1 MISQTNA
8 IKILVEYT
16 TKGLEKVKNAN
27 NAVRD
32 MNKQVY
38 ASTMEQTRMTSVQ
51 KKAREQ
57 MGQYN
62 QQAMGFGKVMR
73 MNQGE
78 FKQFN
83 QSGYKFSTIGGRMA
97 SRMRRATHGLR
108 GFRMEMLGVMFFG
121 MAMSRMFTGLLKQSL
136 EWVGANKVLST
147 ALGILFLPIA
157 LKILDWALWFL
168 EAVSNLTEAQK
179 LFIGKI
185 VLLGAAIGGVLFVFG
200 TLMLGIGSLILA
212 FGWLF
217 SPIGAVIG
225 ILAGLAI
232 AKFMAS
238 DFNTLSTS
246 VDGARDKLTA
256 FGVSGEAFDKVVD
269 FAKNAFT
276 KIVDF
281 LRELIGR
288 IGEFLPDFIKAGGEL
303 LLAIGSGIVDNI
315 DNIISAAGKVL
326 QKIIDYISDN
336 LGRIIEGGLK
346 ILNAIID
353 GIMNNMDKIEK
364 IVEELVR
371 ALTDFVLTHADEFVT
386 IGLKIGAAIG
396 KGIGKSVIGWLNK
409 IDDWI
414 EDVTGIQ
421 TRIKGDYTTGNTG
434 NLWEGK
440 FGGVVPG
447 PLGKPTLAMVHGGET
462 VTPPGE
468 TGFAPSITINATV
481 SSDYDVRR
489 LAEELKRYWVQDF
502 ERVSQGRG
510 I

>member
-62 QQAMGFGKVMR
+62 QQAMGFGKVMK

-78 FKQFN
+78 FKNFN

-97 SRMRRATHGLR
+97 NRMRMATVGLR

-136 EWVGANKVLST
+136 EWTGVNKVLST
-147 ALGILFLPIA
+147 TLGILFLPIA

-168 EAVSNLTEAQK
+168 DVVSNLSEGTK

-185 VLLGAAIGGVLFVFG
+185 VLIGAAIGGVLFVFG
-200 TLMLGIGSLILA
+200 TLFLGIGSLILA
-212 FGWLF
+212 FGWLL
-217 SPIGAVIG
+217 SPIGAVIA
-225 ILAGLAI
+225 IIAGLAI
-232 AKFMAS
+232 AKFLAG
-238 DFNTLSTS
+238 DFDTLSDGI
-246 VDGARDKLTA
+246 DGARGKLVA

-269 FAKNAFT
+269 FAKNSFN
-276 KIVDF
+276 KIIDF
-281 LRELIGR
+281 LRGLIGR

-326 QKIIDYISDN
+326 QSIINYISNNLGKIID
-336 LGRIIEGGLK
+336 GGLK

-353 GIMNNMDKIEK
+353 GIMNNLDKIEE

-371 ALTDFVLTHADEFVT
+371 ALTDFVVTHADEFVT
-386 IGLKIGAAIG
+386 IGAKIGVAIA
-396 KGIGKSVIGWLNK
+396 KGIGKSLGGWFNK
-409 IDDWI
+409 FDDWI

-421 TRIKGDYTTGNTG
+421 TRIKGDYTSGNIYG
-434 NLWEGK
+434 YAK
-440 FGGVVPG
+440 GGVVPG

-462 VTPPGE
+462 ITPPGGA
-468 TGFAPSITINATV
+468 GFSPNITINA
-481 SSDYDVRR
+481 SIASDYDVRK